1 MSERTLARLEDQYR
15 YYDKTASRSQRNFR
29 AVKILQL
36 IVAASV
42 TVVAAAGAG
51 AVVTAL
57 IGATILVLE
66 GVQAL
71 FGWQQNWVNYR
82 STAEALKTEQSL
94 FEANAGPYARASNP
108 GRLLAER
115 VEALLSTERTGW
127 VAAQLPPGA
136 APADGTTAEQP
147 LREEATGEEP
157 TSEEQAVASD
167 GATIRSEPTSGAPAG

>member
-1 MSERTLARLEDQYR
+1 MTEGTLARLEDQYR

-42 TVVAAAGAG
+42 TVAAAAGAG

-82 STAEALKTEQSL
+82 NTAEALKTEQSL
-94 FEANAGPYARASNP
+94 FEATAGPYARASNP

-115 VEALLSTERTGW
+115 VEALLSTERSGW

-136 APADGTTAEQP
+136 APEDHRAAEP
-147 LREEATGEEP
+147 REPEVTPAAEPIEEELP
-157 TSEEQAVASD
+157 VASD
-167 GATIRSEPTSGAPAG
+167 GATTV